1 MRKLLFI
8 LTAALLL
15 SGCAPMHEVT
25 REGRQIDEA
34 LMGSIKT
41 GITTKQEIINVFG
54 EPSEVVTVLA
64 SEVLVYR
71 YTETSVPIYVFGLV
85 ENRRNSQVTEKV
97 LEVTIREG
105 KVGSYRFKEVSPE

>member
-8 LTAALLL
+8 LIAAVFL

-25 REGRQIDEA
+25 REGRQIDEE

-41 GITTKQEIINVFG
+41 GITTKQEILSTFG
-54 EPSEVVTVLA
+54 EPNEVVTVAA

-71 YTETSVPIYVFGLV
+71 YTETSVPIYAFGLV
-85 ENRRNSQVTEKV
+85 EARRSAEVTEKI

-105 KVGSYRFKEVSPE
+105 KVVSYRFKEVSPE